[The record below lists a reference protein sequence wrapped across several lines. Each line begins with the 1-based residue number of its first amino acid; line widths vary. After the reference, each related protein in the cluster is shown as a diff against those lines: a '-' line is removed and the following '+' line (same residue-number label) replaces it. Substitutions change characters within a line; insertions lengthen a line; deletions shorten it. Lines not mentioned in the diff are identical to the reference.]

1 MQLPRSV
8 EVIEVGS
15 RDGLQNEAITIP
27 TEGKLALFLGFTH
40 LIRN

>member
-8 EVIEVGS
+8 EVIEVGP
-15 RDGLQNEAITIP
+15 RDGLHNEAITIL
-27 TEGKLALFLGFTH
+27 TERKLALFLGFTH